1 MPMRWNNEQI
11 WCRILLL
18 WIAAM
23 MAVFLLSGCK
33 TKYIPVEK
41 TVYRDITKCDTLLK
55 YDSIYVHDSVYT
67 LVHGDTVYK
76 DKVHR
81 ETILKNVYKT
91 RIDSFVERDTI
102 PLPYPVEK
110 ALSRWEQFQLKYAL
124 WSFGALCMVVL
135 YLLYKLYKK
144 IRNARRNVISSKE

>member
-1 MPMRWNNEQI
+1 MRWNDERT

-23 MAVFLLSGCK
+23 ITIFLLSGCK

-41 TVYRDITKCDTLLK
+41 TVYRNIMKCDTLHK

-76 DKVHR
+76 GKVR
-81 ETILKNVYKT
+81 KETIQKNIYRT

-110 ALSRWEQFQLKYAL
+110 ELSKWEQFQLKYAV

-144 IRNARRNVISSKE
+144 IRNARRNIISTKE

>member
-1 MPMRWNNEQI
+1 MRWNDERT

-23 MAVFLLSGCK
+23 ITIFLLSGCK

-41 TVYRDITKCDTLLK
+41 TVYRNIMKCDTLHK

-76 DKVHR
+76 GKVR
-81 ETILKNVYKT
+81 KETILKNIYRT

-110 ALSRWEQFQLKYAL
+110 ELSKWEQFQLKYAV

-144 IRNARRNVISSKE
+144 IRNARRNIISTKE